1 MRLGFPRSLPPLP
14 GCCCAPLWQWARE
27 AHARGLLFHPLT
39 PNPLDGMGLPAAL
52 PLRLLCRVCY
62 GPLSFLSTASLIPP
76 TSLPPLMAV
85 AATPHHFVSVS
96 FPFRFHFV
104 ACLADWPGGCCAREI
119 ARGLGPRA
127 CFYSPKTVKK
137 REEKKKGGVCH
148 AERDE
153 DGAMKMGRNGTRT
166 RRVRVPS
173 TSRNEPLAPRRP
185 DLPGEYLTGWIGIKV
200 MV

>member
-14 GCCCAPLWQWARE
+14 GCCCAPLWQWTRE

-104 ACLADWPGGCCAREI
+104 SVSLRVLLTGLAAAVLEKLPGGWGHVRVSILQKDE
-119 ARGLGPRA
+119 
-127 CFYSPKTVKK
+127 K
-137 REEKKKGGVCH
+137 REKRRKKEGF
-148 AERDE
+148 ATPS
-153 DGAMKMGRNGTRT
+153 AMKMGR
-166 RRVRVPS
+166 
-173 TSRNEPLAPRRP
+173 
-185 DLPGEYLTGWIGIKV
+185 
-200 MV
+200 